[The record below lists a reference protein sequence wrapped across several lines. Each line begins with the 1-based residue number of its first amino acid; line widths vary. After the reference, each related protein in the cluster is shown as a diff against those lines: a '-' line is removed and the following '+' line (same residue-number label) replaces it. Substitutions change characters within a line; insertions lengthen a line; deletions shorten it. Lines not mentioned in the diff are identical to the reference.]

1 VCRVEKCSRADLKG
15 ICGGLRSGRA
25 SPAAQS
31 AKISGESAALAVKPL
46 RRECRNAPTVPVCS
60 CAHFTPSLA
69 RETAGAASTR
79 HSLRPL
85 DWAKR
90 LARPR
95 AKRAAGISTA
105 VVAREG
111 GRPSIPEAAVTEPT
125 GRGVLDTRLRG
136 YDGPGAGRESGYGAR
151 FPDVRF
157 AHRSSMRRIAPN
169 DGPIPPPLTLC

>member
-31 AKISGESAALAVKPL
+31 AKIS
-46 RRECRNAPTVPVCS
+46 
-60 CAHFTPSLA
+60 
-69 RETAGAASTR
+69 
-79 HSLRPL
+79 
-85 DWAKR
+85 
-90 LARPR
+90 
-95 AKRAAGISTA
+95 
-105 VVAREG
+105 EG

-136 YDGPGAGRESGYGAR
+136 YDGLGAGRESGYGAR
-151 FPDVRF
+151 FPDMRF